1 MRSSCRALDYDGKK
15 YLIVIRVKIYCGG
28 VRAKL
33 LRERIASERHER
45 NRFNGVF
52 LGYVEKR
59 TISADGIFCDRYA
72 AISSAVYLLPMK
84 KAGMICRAYYL
95 FVSSEPCHE
104 PGKEAMDVVPLPRT
118 L

>member
-1 MRSSCRALDYDGKK
+1 M
-15 YLIVIRVKIYCGG
+15 
-28 VRAKL
+28 AKL
-33 LRERIASERHER
+33 LRVRIASERHER

-59 TISADGIFCDRYA
+59 TISADGIFCERYA
-72 AISSAVYLLPMK
+72 AISSAVYPLPMK

-95 FVSSEPCHE
+95 FMSSEPCHE
-104 PGKEAMDVVPLPRT
+104 LGKEAMEVVPLPRT